1 MEQVRAAKFDQEY
14 ELARSKYTGELT
26 GSTGPSRLQSFS
38 SGLRYPEWGMIH
50 ESVSFESLES
60 LSLYENNIIRVL
72 NEEMFR
78 WGCDVFKIA
87 EMTQQWPLFYMGWHL
102 IHSHYGL
109 CEKLNINEEKFL
121 QFLLEVD
128 DAYLPNPY
136 HNNLHGADVMT
147 SSHYIIK
154 KTGFLNQMN
163 DLELF
168 SLLIAG
174 LVHDI
179 AHPGT

>member
-1 MEQVRAAKFDQEY
+1 
-14 ELARSKYTGELT
+14 
-26 GSTGPSRLQSFS
+26 
-38 SGLRYPEWGMIH
+38 MIH

-60 LSLYENNIIRVL
+60 LSLYENNVIGVL

-87 EMTQQWPLFYMGWHL
+87 EITKQWPLFYMGWHL

-109 CEKLNINEEKFL
+109 CGKLNINEAKFL

-136 HNNLHGADVMT
+136 HNKLHGADVMT

-174 LVHDI
+174 LVHDV